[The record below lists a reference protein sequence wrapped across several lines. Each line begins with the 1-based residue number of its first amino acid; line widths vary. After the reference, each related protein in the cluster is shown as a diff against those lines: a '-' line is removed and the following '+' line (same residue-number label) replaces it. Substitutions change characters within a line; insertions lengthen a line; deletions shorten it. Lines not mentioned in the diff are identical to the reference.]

1 MINFDFNQVK
11 YFLKT
16 ELEKKIKPLLEMA
29 ISRDNFIIKV
39 NNLSEQIFQNWIL
52 VHYCTLSNNSSF
64 IKNKNHWSAEL
75 SGHLWNCSRT
85 KITKSKDSTK
95 EKAIVFLWIKERD
108 LANPND
114 NDILYIAEDKRL
126 KEKIPFDKNWIQS
139 INDLKKSLKTLA
151 KVIAYSKSKEEI
163 DKYIETI

>member
-1 MINFDFNQVK
+1 MKFDYNQIK
-11 YFLKT
+11 YLIDKQIAN
-16 ELEKKIKPLLEMA
+16 KIKPLLEMA
-29 ISRDNFIIKV
+29 VSRDNFIIKAD
-39 NNLSEQIFQNWIL
+39 NLSKQIFQNWVLIK
-52 VHYCTLSNNSSF
+52 YCTLSNNSSF

-75 SGHLWNCSRT
+75 SGHLWTCART

-95 EKAIVFLWIKERD
+95 EKAMIFLWIKERD
-108 LANPND
+108 LDNPKD
-114 NDILYIAEDKRL
+114 NDILYIVEDKRL

-163 DKYIETI
+163 DRYIETI